1 MRELISQT
9 PAYKIIQAD
18 KRADTLSH
26 AYLLVCQDQV
36 MHEAY
41 LKVLAKLMLCDKSED
56 FCDNCRVCKL
66 IDSLSHPDVFYYPK
80 DGKLSSEHADE
91 IVRQSVIRPFE
102 IAKKLFIINQFEK
115 LSQSQNK
122 LLKTLEEPPKNTHI
136 LLSSLRPTAVL
147 PTIKSR
153 SKIIEIPPF
162 SRKQLGDFALR
173 QGFFGEKLELSLSL
187 ADGKVGQLLRY
198 YETDELLD
206 LRELA
211 LDILSD
217 MTAKNLPSFASRL
230 KDVNIPDFI
239 GILKLQLSNVL
250 SLLAGGDH
258 AASEK
263 LINIT
268 QKSRY
273 GSIIG
278 IIERLNALEKSQNFN
293 LNGTMLV
300 DGILFAVMEEKS
312 KWQKL

>member
-1 MRELISQT
+1 M
-9 PAYKIIQAD
+9 P
-18 KRADTLSH
+18 
-26 AYLLVCQDQV
+26 
-36 MHEAY
+36 
-41 LKVLAKLMLCDKSED
+41 
-56 FCDNCRVCKL
+56 F
-66 IDSLSHPDVFYYPK
+66 FYYPK

-102 IAKKLFIINQFEK
+102 ITKKLFIINQFEK

-122 LLKTLEEPPKNTHI
+122 LLKTLEEPPQNTHI

-153 SKIIEIPPF
+153 SKIIEVPPF

-173 QGFFGEKLELSLSL
+173 QGFFGEKFELSLSL
-187 ADGKVGQLLRY
+187 ADGKVGELLRY

-230 KDVNIPDFI
+230 KDVNISDFI

-250 SLLAGGDH
+250 SLLAGRDF

-293 LNGTMLV
+293 LNG
-300 DGILFAVMEEKS
+300 K
-312 KWQKL
+312 

>member
-1 MRELISQT
+1 
-9 PAYKIIQAD
+9 
-18 KRADTLSH
+18 
-26 AYLLVCQDQV
+26 
-36 MHEAY
+36 
-41 LKVLAKLMLCDKSED
+41 
-56 FCDNCRVCKL
+56 
-66 IDSLSHPDVFYYPK
+66 
-80 DGKLSSEHADE
+80 
-91 IVRQSVIRPFE
+91 
-102 IAKKLFIINQFEK
+102 
-115 LSQSQNK
+115 
-122 LLKTLEEPPKNTHI
+122 
-136 LLSSLRPTAVL
+136 L

-187 ADGKVGQLLRY
+187 ADGKVGELLRY

-230 KDVNIPDFI
+230 KDVNIQDFI

>member
-1 MRELISQT
+1 M
-9 PAYKIIQAD
+9 
-18 KRADTLSH
+18 
-26 AYLLVCQDQV
+26 
-36 MHEAY
+36 
-41 LKVLAKLMLCDKSED
+41 
-56 FCDNCRVCKL
+56 
-66 IDSLSHPDVFYYPK
+66 
-80 DGKLSSEHADE
+80 
-91 IVRQSVIRPFE
+91 
-102 IAKKLFIINQFEK
+102 
-115 LSQSQNK
+115 
-122 LLKTLEEPPKNTHI
+122 
-136 LLSSLRPTAVL
+136 
-147 PTIKSR
+147 
-153 SKIIEIPPF
+153 
-162 SRKQLGDFALR
+162 
-173 QGFFGEKLELSLSL
+173 
-187 ADGKVGQLLRY
+187 
-198 YETDELLD
+198 
-206 LRELA
+206 
-211 LDILSD
+211 DILSD

-230 KDVNIPDFI
+230 KDVNISDFI